1 MADILQF
8 YNAFLIIF
16 FSLIIPVLSQ
26 MITSPRTWSVDDVA
40 KLVEKTDLKDYVELF
55 RENVSATDLYN
66 FRSFF
71 FGFSLCVPS

>member
-1 MADILQF
+1 MHF
-8 YNAFLIIF
+8 KSF

-55 RENVSATDLYN
+55 RENVSATYLYN

-71 FGFSLCVPS
+71 FGLSMCMPS